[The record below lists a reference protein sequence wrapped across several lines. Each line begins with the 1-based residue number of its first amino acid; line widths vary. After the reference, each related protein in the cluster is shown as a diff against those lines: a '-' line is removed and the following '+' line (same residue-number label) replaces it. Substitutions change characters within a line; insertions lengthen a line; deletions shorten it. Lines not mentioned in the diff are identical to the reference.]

1 LLEKAVSGALV
12 GKQLRKLPS
21 NRTSWK
27 TWRKRHPDSLVLST
41 ENGYYR
47 DYSRDPY
54 AGYYRVG
61 TIWFSVGEVRKDL
74 SPKERVIGIEVK
86 NETRAYPLAQ
96 LQKKPGITADSLG
109 GESIHIEVSA
119 EGEVVAIKDGR
130 GGEVPHIYAY
140 WFAWQAFHPDT
151 TVYRGKE

>member
-1 LLEKAVSGALV
+1 ML

-21 NRTSWK
+21 NRTTWK
-27 TWRKRHPDSLVLST
+27 TWRKRHPDTLVLST
-41 ENGYYR
+41 ETGYYR

-61 TIWFSVGEVRKDL
+61 TIWFPVGEVRKDL
-74 SPKERVIGIEVK
+74 SPKERVISIEVK
-86 NETRAYPLAQ
+86 NQTRAYPLAQ
-96 LQKKPGITADSLG
+96 LQKKPGITSDSLA

-119 EGEVVAIKDGR
+119 EGEVVAVKDGR

-151 TVYRGKE
+151 TVYRGGE